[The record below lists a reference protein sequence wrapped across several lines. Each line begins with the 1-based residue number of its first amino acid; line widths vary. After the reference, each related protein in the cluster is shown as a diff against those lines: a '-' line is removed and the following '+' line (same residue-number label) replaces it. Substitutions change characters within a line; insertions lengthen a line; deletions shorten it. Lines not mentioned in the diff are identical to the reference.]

1 MSQIETREEKQTMTD
16 KQFTRRLAKLNTSL
30 FDCIVE
36 AEELLSTEQAKY
48 LKSLL
53 DDETDD
59 LLIHLQELYNQYAQ
73 DCVCDCD
80 LHSATLSDI
89 TRLVEHLYKD
99 E

>member
-1 MSQIETREEKQTMTD
+1 MTD
-16 KQFTRRLAKLNTSL
+16 KQFTRRLAKLNSSL
-30 FDCIVE
+30 FDCICE

-48 LKSLL
+48 LKSIL
-53 DDETDD
+53 DDCTDEN
-59 LLIHLQELYNQYAQ
+59 LITLQVLYNTYTK
-73 DCVCDCD
+73 DGVCDCD